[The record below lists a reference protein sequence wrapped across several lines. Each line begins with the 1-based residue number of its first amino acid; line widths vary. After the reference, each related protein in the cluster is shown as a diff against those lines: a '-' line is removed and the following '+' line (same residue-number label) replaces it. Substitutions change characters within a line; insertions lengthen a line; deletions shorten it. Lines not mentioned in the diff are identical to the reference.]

1 MNKILNLVKEILI
14 GGILFF
20 IPLIILLVIFQKA
33 LQIAAVIVKPIIK
46 LLNVTQIFGIGVE
59 IIISIAIILFIVYI
73 GGLISKTDKAKNIV
87 GKMEDAILSKV
98 PGYEIMKNMGESLMG
113 FEENTSFQT
122 VLVQFDD
129 SLQLAFLIEE
139 IEDGKQ
145 YSVYVP
151 GAPNP
156 MSGSVY
162 VLEKDRIKR
171 TTIPMKSAMKC
182 MHRLGAGSKEL
193 LKNYL

>member
-1 MNKILNLVKEILI
+1 MKKTFDFVKEMLI

-20 IPLIILLVIFQKA
+20 IPLIILVVILQKA
-33 LQIAAVIVKPIIK
+33 FQIADVIVKPIIN

-59 IIISIAIILFIVYI
+59 IIISIVIILFIIYI
-73 GGLISKTDKAKNIV
+73 GGLISKTAKAKKMV
-87 GKMEDAILSKV
+87 GRLEDALLSKI
-98 PGYEIMKNMGESLMG
+98 PGYDMIKNMGESFVG

-122 VLVQFDD
+122 VLARIEDAW
-129 SLQLAFLIEE
+129 QLAFLIEE
-139 IEDGKQ
+139 IEGEQ
-145 YSVYVP
+145 YAVYVP

-156 MSGSVY
+156 LSGTVY
-162 VLEKDRIKR
+162 ILEKIRIKR

-182 MHRLGAGSKEL
+182 LHRLGAGSNEL